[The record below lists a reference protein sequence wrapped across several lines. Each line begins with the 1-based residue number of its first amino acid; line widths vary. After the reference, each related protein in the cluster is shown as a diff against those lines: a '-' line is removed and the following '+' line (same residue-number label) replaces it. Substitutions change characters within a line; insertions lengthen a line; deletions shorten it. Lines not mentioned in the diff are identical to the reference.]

1 MRADNAA
8 LKFIFDIYIF
18 KGRGKDAFGF
28 MDTFVDRLFQYIGG
42 KEVYH
47 VCFDKLLPSLF
58 EEVFLVIYDYNLAC
72 LSAPH
77 YNF

>member
-1 MRADNAA
+1 
-8 LKFIFDIYIF
+8 
-18 KGRGKDAFGF
+18 